1 MSNVDEQMNPELMVG
16 WPVGDDD
23 LAALHQRLEHG
34 AMAAGVLDVAY
45 RTVDTPVGPLMLAS
59 TPGGLVRVA
68 YECED
73 FDRVLEMLARRV
85 SPRILRS
92 PQRLDDAARQ
102 LEEYFAGRRT
112 GFDLPLDHALSSGF
126 RQLVQRHLPHIA
138 YGQTQTYTEVAAIVG
153 NPKAVRAVGS
163 ACATNPLPVV
173 VPCHRVLRSDGT
185 LGGYIGGLPVKSA
198 LLALEGA
205 A

>member
-73 FDRVLEMLARRV
+73 FDRVLEMLALRV
-85 SPRILRS
+85 SPRNRRS
-92 PQRLDDAARQ
+92 
-102 LEEYFAGRRT
+102 
-112 GFDLPLDHALSSGF
+112 
-126 RQLVQRHLPHIA
+126 
-138 YGQTQTYTEVAAIVG
+138 
-153 NPKAVRAVGS
+153 K
-163 ACATNPLPVV
+163 
-173 VPCHRVLRSDGT
+173 
-185 LGGYIGGLPVKSA
+185 
-198 LLALEGA
+198 
-205 A
+205 